1 MRHTPI
7 LAVRRRI
14 AEIKKSFPRDVEY
27 GDALTPSEWD
37 ENCVFNIN
45 VLAEENCVVVED
57 YHTGERWKL
66 SSDEALRLGAVLVR
80 AAKTLD
86 RQ

>member
-7 LAVRRRI
+7 LAIRKRI
-14 AEIKKSFPRDVEY
+14 AEIKKSFPREVEY

-37 ENCVFNIN
+37 ENCVFNVSVDAREGSIT
-45 VLAEENCVVVED
+45 VED
-57 YHTGERWKL
+57 YHTGEKWKL
-66 SSDEALRLGAVLVR
+66 SATEALQLGVSLVR
-80 AAKTLD
+80 AAKILD

>member
-7 LAVRRRI
+7 LAIRKRI
-14 AEIKKSFPRDVEY
+14 AEIKKSFPREVEY
-27 GDALTPSEWD
+27 GSALTPAEWD

-45 VLAEENCVVVED
+45 VHSRENYVSIED
-57 YHTGERWKL
+57 YHTGERWSL
-66 SSDEALRLGAVLVR
+66 TSDEALQLGAVLVR

-86 RQ
+86 RY